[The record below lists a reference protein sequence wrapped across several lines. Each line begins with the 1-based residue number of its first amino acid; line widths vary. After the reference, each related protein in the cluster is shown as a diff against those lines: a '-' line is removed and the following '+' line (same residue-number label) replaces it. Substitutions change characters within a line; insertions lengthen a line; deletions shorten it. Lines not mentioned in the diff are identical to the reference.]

1 MKFKKKLWISLIL
14 FILFGTVFSGW
25 IFHQN
30 TTREHLVFD
39 NTTQLVTTERPEDN
53 IRIEDVIL
61 PDSFQNQQSILFK
74 TTHTRAEVLLDGEKI
89 YEFGND
95 TDTLRFMKSPGSCWH
110 IVDLPKNSETLAGQD
125 YSCIFRLLRK
135 FFPSFWRDKRRLY
148 PEDPEQ
154 QSLFIGSKLR
164 NLIVRNHLPDF
175 MLFYNEEK

>member
-95 TDTLRFMKSPGSCWH
+95 TDTLRFFQKTVMENTCRSGLFLYIQTTTEILSIFLEGQK
-110 IVDLPKNSETLAGQD
+110 ETV
-125 YSCIFRLLRK
+125 
-135 FFPSFWRDKRRLY
+135 P
-148 PEDPEQ
+148 
-154 QSLFIGSKLR
+154 
-164 NLIVRNHLPDF
+164 
-175 MLFYNEEK
+175 

>member
-39 NTTQLVTTERPEDN
+39 NTTQLVTTERSEDN

-74 TTHTRAEVLLDGEKI
+74 TTHTRAE
-89 YEFGND
+89 
-95 TDTLRFMKSPGSCWH
+95 RKSM
-110 IVDLPKNSETLAGQD
+110 
-125 YSCIFRLLRK
+125 
-135 FFPSFWRDKRRLY
+135 
-148 PEDPEQ
+148 
-154 QSLFIGSKLR
+154 
-164 NLIVRNHLPDF
+164 NLEMILTH
-175 MLFYNEEK
+175 

>member
-39 NTTQLVTTERPEDN
+39 NTTQLVTTERSEDN

-74 TTHTRAEVLLDGEKI
+74 TTHTRAEVLLDGVGILSIFQKTVMENTCRSGLFLYIQTTTEILSIFLEGQK
-89 YEFGND
+89 
-95 TDTLRFMKSPGSCWH
+95 
-110 IVDLPKNSETLAGQD
+110 ETV
-125 YSCIFRLLRK
+125 
-135 FFPSFWRDKRRLY
+135 P
-148 PEDPEQ
+148 
-154 QSLFIGSKLR
+154 
-164 NLIVRNHLPDF
+164 
-175 MLFYNEEK
+175 

>member
-39 NTTQLVTTERPEDN
+39 NTTQLVTTERSEDN

-74 TTHTRAEVLLDGEKI
+74 KPIPGLRYCLMERKSMNLEMILTH
-89 YEFGND
+89 
-95 TDTLRFMKSPGSCWH
+95 
-110 IVDLPKNSETLAGQD
+110 
-125 YSCIFRLLRK
+125 
-135 FFPSFWRDKRRLY
+135 
-148 PEDPEQ
+148 
-154 QSLFIGSKLR
+154 
-164 NLIVRNHLPDF
+164 
-175 MLFYNEEK
+175 

>member
-30 TTREHLVFD
+30 TTREYLVFD
-39 NTTQLVTTERPEDN
+39 NTTQLVTTERSEDN

-89 YEFGND
+89 YEFVVAC
-95 TDTLRFMKSPGSCWH
+95 K
-110 IVDLPKNSETLAGQD
+110 
-125 YSCIFRLLRK
+125 
-135 FFPSFWRDKRRLY
+135 
-148 PEDPEQ
+148 
-154 QSLFIGSKLR
+154 
-164 NLIVRNHLPDF
+164 
-175 MLFYNEEK
+175 